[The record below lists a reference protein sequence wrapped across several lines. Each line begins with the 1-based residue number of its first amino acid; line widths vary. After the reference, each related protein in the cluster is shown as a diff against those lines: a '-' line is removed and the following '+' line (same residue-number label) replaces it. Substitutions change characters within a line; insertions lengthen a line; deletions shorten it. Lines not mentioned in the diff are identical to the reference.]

1 MTNNA
6 WRGRGVLIL
15 GAASAIAEA
24 VARDLA
30 AQGAQLMLV
39 ARDGARLEAIAADLR
54 VRGSPNVAVRALDL
68 VESEPTDELLQSLAD
83 AIGGFDTAL
92 IAHGL
97 LGDQTRAEQDAAHAA
112 ALIDVN
118 FTSAGLWALALARR
132 LERTDGRNG
141 VVAAIGSV
149 AGDRGRSSNFV
160 YGAAKAGLAV
170 LMQGLAHRS
179 ARRGGPKAVIF
190 KLGFVDTPMT
200 AALAK
205 GGPLWA
211 TPQAV
216 AKVIVK
222 GLNGRS
228 AIVYGPWFWRYVM
241 LIIRLLPQPVI
252 ARIDI

>member
-112 ALIDVN
+112 PGPGPI
-118 FTSAGLWALALARR
+118 
-132 LERTDGRNG
+132 
-141 VVAAIGSV
+141 AA
-149 AGDRGRSSNFV
+149 
-160 YGAAKAGLAV
+160 
-170 LMQGLAHRS
+170 HC
-179 ARRGGPKAVIF
+179 
-190 KLGFVDTPMT
+190 T
-200 AALAK
+200 AA
-205 GGPLWA
+205 PRPSSSSWA
-211 TPQAV
+211 SSTP
-216 AKVIVK
+216 
-222 GLNGRS
+222 R
-228 AIVYGPWFWRYVM
+228 
-241 LIIRLLPQPVI
+241 
-252 ARIDI
+252 

>member
-1 MTNNA
+1 MTDQN

-24 VARDLA
+24 TARQLA
-30 AQGAQLMLV
+30 ASGANLVLV
-39 ARDGARLEAIAADLR
+39 ARDAARLQVIAADLT
-54 VRGSPNVAVRALDL
+54 VRGAPKVAARSLDL
-68 VESEPTDELLQSLAD
+68 LEAEPTQELLQGLAD
-83 AIGGFDTAL
+83 EVGGFDTVL

-97 LGDQTRAEQDAAHAA
+97 LGDQAGAEQDAAQAA

-118 FTSAGLWALALARR
+118 FTSAALWALALARF
-132 LERTDGRNG
+132 LERTHGPNG

-149 AGDRGRSSNFV
+149 AGDRGRASNFV

-170 LMQGLAHRS
+170 LMQGLAHRA
-179 ARRGGPKAVIF
+179 ARRGGPRAVVF

-200 AALAK
+200 AALPK

-211 TPQAV
+211 TPEAV

-241 LIIRLLPQPVI
+241 LIIRLLPQPVM
-252 ARIDI
+252 AKVDI